1 MFLLVEGTLN
11 EAVSILSQRNSSAGS
26 SLKLD
31 FWFKLL
37 EETLFM
43 VESARSECF
52 LPIHRP
58 LIIVFTD
65 LEFIFIGLTFHDKR
79 RFHKIVRGTGI
90 DLFSPNNIINF
101 FGV

>member
-1 MFLLVEGTLN
+1 MFLLVEGTFK
-11 EAVSILSQRNSSAGS
+11 EAVSVFSQGNSSAGS

-52 LPIHRP
+52 LPIDRP
-58 LIIVFTD
+58 LIIIFTD
-65 LEFIFIGLTFHDKR
+65 LEFIFFGLAFHDKG
-79 RFHKIVRGTGI
+79 RFHKIVRGTGV